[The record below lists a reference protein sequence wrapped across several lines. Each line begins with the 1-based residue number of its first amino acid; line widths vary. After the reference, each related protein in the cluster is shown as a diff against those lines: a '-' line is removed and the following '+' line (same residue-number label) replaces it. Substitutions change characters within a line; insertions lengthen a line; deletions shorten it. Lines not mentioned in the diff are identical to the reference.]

1 VTATPWSA
9 DEFTTAVTTLGL
21 PRWTRFAYAAIP
33 VVAGVATVVSDT
45 STLPIALQVAL
56 LVVSIAP
63 FMIEGLAKSRTDFII
78 RLVSFFAI
86 APLIVTGADRVVL
99 WIPGFI
105 LNRNIAFGTNAVR
118 AWSVA
123 CTGALL
129 VLASVTEPHL
139 DNAPLVLIGFGASLL
154 AGLATLQIVRLVS
167 HLRETEQLLA
177 LEAARAERRRFA
189 REVHD
194 VIAHSMTV
202 TLLHL
207 QAARL
212 ACRTAPE
219 DAESALGEAERVGRA
234 SLDDLRRT
242 VRLLSDETGTT
253 LDGSTEA
260 FETLKE
266 LVDGFTL
273 AGADVHLNVSSDLS
287 DVPPVIAQALYR
299 IVQESITNAV
309 RHSPGSRVDVDIT
322 TGPTRTTMR
331 IDNGL
336 GTSQF
341 ASNRERPR
349 GQGLRGMIERAA
361 LLGGH
366 LEAGPTKDG
375 WRVVGWLPSEPP
387 LPGMES

>member
-1 VTATPWSA
+1 MRNPWSA
-9 DEFTTAVTTLGL
+9 DEFTAAVTTLGL

-33 VVAGVATVVSDT
+33 IVAGAATVISNT
-45 STLPIALQVAL
+45 STLPVAVQVAL

-63 FMIEGLAKSRTDFII
+63 FMIEGLGTSRTDFVI

-86 APLIVTGADRVVL
+86 APLIVTGADRIVL

-129 VLASVTEPHL
+129 VLAGVTEPHL
-139 DNAPLVLIGFGASLL
+139 ANAPLVLIGFGASLL

-167 HLRETEQLLA
+167 HLQETEQLLA

-253 LDGSTEA
+253 VDASTEA

-273 AGADVHLNVSSDLS
+273 AGADVHLTVSSDLS
-287 DVPPVIAQALYR
+287 DLPPVIAQALYR

-309 RHSPGSRVDVDIT
+309 RHSPGSRVEVDIT
-322 TGPTRTTMR
+322 TGPTRTTVR

-336 GTSQF
+336 GTRS
-341 ASNRERPR
+341 ASNRDRPS
-349 GQGLRGMIERAA
+349 GQGLRGMIERAS

-387 LPGMES
+387 LPGIES